1 MTILLACQ
9 EQLLPGADLREK
21 FELATRLGFD
31 AIELRGRGD
40 LALAQRL
47 PELRSAR
54 AAGVVMPTVCVEMM
68 HFIGDFDAERSA
80 DAVRNLR
87 SQLSV
92 IAELGGLGVMTPAAW
107 GMFSRRLPPF
117 EPPRSPEGDRE
128 VLVGALTELAEHAR
142 KEGVAIMLEP
152 LNRYEDHMVNRL
164 DEAVA
169 LCQAV
174 GLPSVRVAGDFY
186 HMNIEED
193 DLAAALR
200 GAAPY
205 LVHMQASDSNR
216 YQPGAGHLDWPA
228 LMGALHAIDY
238 HGYVAIECRLRGE
251 PETALR
257 QAAAVLRQALRTQAL
272 QTDGT
277 A

>member
-9 EQLLPGADLREK
+9 EQLLPGADLQHK
-21 FELATRLGFD
+21 FEFATRVGFD
-31 AIELRGRGD
+31 AIELRGRGE
-40 LALAQRL
+40 LAFRERL
-47 PELRSAR
+47 PELRKAR
-54 AAGVVMPTVCVEMM
+54 ADGVVMPTVCVEML
-68 HFIGDFDAERSA
+68 HFIGDFDADRSA

-128 VLVGALTELAEHAR
+128 VLVAALAELGEHAR
-142 KEGVAIMLEP
+142 REGVVIMLEP

-174 GLPSVRVAGDFY
+174 ALPSVKVAGDFF

-193 DLAAALR
+193 DVGAALR
-200 GAAPY
+200 RAAPY
-205 LVHMQASDSNR
+205 LAHMQASDSNR
-216 YQPGAGHLDWPA
+216 HQPGAGHLDWPA
-228 LMGALHAIDY
+228 LMSALREIDY
-238 HGYVAIECRLRGE
+238 HGYVALECRLRGD
-251 PETALR
+251 PETALH
-257 QAAAVLRQALRTQAL
+257 QAAAVLRQALRT
-272 QTDGT
+272 DGT